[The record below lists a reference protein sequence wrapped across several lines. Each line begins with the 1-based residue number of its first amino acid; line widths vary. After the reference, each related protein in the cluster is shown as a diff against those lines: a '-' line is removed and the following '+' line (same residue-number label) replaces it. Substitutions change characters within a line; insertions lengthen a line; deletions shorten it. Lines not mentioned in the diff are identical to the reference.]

1 MKCWTTAQQYTCDVV
16 LDGHGLILR
25 SLFAPADKLI
35 AVGDTRTRVKKKVDG
50 KISVVQ
56 QL

>member
-1 MKCWTTAQQYTCDVV
+1 MV